1 MRILI
6 VDNEEYIREDLKA
19 ALERIIPGNEYVFS
33 DGYDSAVE
41 AVNNNNFDV
50 AFLDINMP
58 GPNGI
63 ELAGYIKRT
72 KPDINLVMVTAHSQY
87 ALEAHKLFVSGYLLK
102 PVMDD
107 ELREVLDHL
116 RKPVIA
122 EKKPVEVRCFGNFD
136 IMVNDEKIVFKR
148 KKEKE
153 FLAYL
158 ICLKGASA
166 NRGEVCGAIFEET
179 GTAEQDFVY
188 LKKIVSELK
197 KDLQQYGIDNL
208 LIHTNN
214 AYSVNT
220 DMIHCDYY
228 DYLLGKSEG
237 MNKYTGEFMNQY
249 SWAEEYIYELENY

>member
-1 MRILI
+1 MKILI
-6 VDNEEYIREDLKA
+6 VDNEEYIREDLKG
-19 ALERIIPGNEYVFS
+19 ALERIVPGNEYAFA

-41 AVNNNNFDV
+41 AVKNSDFDI
-50 AFLDINMP
+50 AFLDIHIP
-58 GPNGI
+58 GPNG
-63 ELAGYIKRT
+63 LALAAYIKRT
-72 KPDINLVMVTAHSQY
+72 KPSINLVMVTAYSQY

-107 ELREVLDHL
+107 DLREVLEHL
-116 RKPVIA
+116 RNPVVA
-122 EKKPVEVRCFGNFD
+122 EKKPVEARCFGNFE
-136 IMVNDEKIVFKR
+136 ILVNDRIVSFKR

-166 NRGEVCGAIFEET
+166 SRGEVSSVIFEEA
-179 GTAEQDFVY
+179 GSPEQEFIY

-197 KDLQQYGIDNL
+197 KDLQKYGIEDL

-220 DMIHCDYY
+220 DMIRCDYY
-228 DYLLGKSEG
+228 DYLTGKTDGNS
-237 MNKYTGEFMNQY
+237 KYHGEFMTQY